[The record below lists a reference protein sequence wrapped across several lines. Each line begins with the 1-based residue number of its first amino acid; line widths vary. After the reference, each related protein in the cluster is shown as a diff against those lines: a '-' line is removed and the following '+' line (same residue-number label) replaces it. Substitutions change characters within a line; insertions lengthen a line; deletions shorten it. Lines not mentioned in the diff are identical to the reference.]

1 MRRTPKENINQSF
14 INLIRKAHGLIE
26 NSDIEKHRHSQDQ
39 MGALFGNSREVAV
52 TETTVGSMYAE
63 WIRVDRPHSEKK
75 IILYCHGGGY
85 STGSPLYARTL
96 TTKLASQL
104 SMDVF
109 CFDYRLAPEHPY
121 PAAVDDA
128 QAAWD
133 FLMLQGYGAKDIFV
147 AGDSA
152 GGNLALALGL
162 RLKKQKRMLPAGF
175 VLMSPWTDLTVS
187 GKTHETKADVDPVL
201 NQNYLNEMIENY
213 VPQAK
218 KVQMEAV
225 NPLQEADTLRA
236 SNPLQEGNTL
246 RVAGA
251 LQEGNTIQAAGT
263 IQEGN
268 TIQAAGTLQEGNTI
282 QAAGNLQEGNTI
294 RAAGNLQERNTI
306 RAAGTIQ
313 EGNTIWAA
321 GNLQEGN
328 TIRASFNLQ
337 EGIALRVADNLQ
349 ERNTIQAAGT
359 LQERN
364 TLRAAGNLQERNT
377 IQAAGTIQ
385 EGNILQ
391 TANTLQTAGTEKQ
404 KPGDKSANKVFE
416 EIFDTEYLR
425 NPEISPLFGDFTGFP
440 PTYIQVGDLEVLMSD
455 STMLQKKMSG
465 DGVAVSLDTYKN
477 MWHVF
482 QMGPFKTAVEA
493 IHKCGE
499 FIYSVQ

>member
-63 WIRVDRPHSEKK
+63 WIRVDRPHSGKK

-96 TTKLASQL
+96 TTKLANQL

-133 FLMLQGYGAKDIFV
+133 YLMLQGYGAKDIFV

-187 GKTHETKADVDPVL
+187 GKTHVTKADVDPVL

-225 NPLQEADTLRA
+225 KPL
-236 SNPLQEGNTL
+236 
-246 RVAGA
+246 
-251 LQEGNTIQAAGT
+251 
-263 IQEGN
+263 
-268 TIQAAGTLQEGNTI
+268 QAAGTLQEGNTI
-282 QAAGNLQEGNTI
+282 QAAGALQEGNTIQAADTLREANALQEGNIIRAAGTLQEGNILQAADTLREAKALQEGNTI
-294 RAAGNLQERNTI
+294 RAAG
-306 RAAGTIQ
+306 A
-313 EGNTIWAA
+313 
-321 GNLQEGN
+321 LQEGN
-328 TIRASFNLQ
+328 TIQAADTLREANALQ
-337 EGIALRVADNLQ
+337 E
-349 ERNTIQAAGT
+349 ENT
-359 LQERN
+359 
-364 TLRAAGNLQERNT
+364 
-377 IQAAGTIQ
+377 
-385 EGNILQ
+385 LQ
-391 TANTLQTAGTEKQ
+391 TANTLQMAGTEKQ

-465 DGVAVSLDTYKN
+465 EGVAVSLDTYKN

>member
-63 WIRVDRPHSEKK
+63 WIRVDRPHSGKK

-128 QAAWD
+128 QTAWD
-133 FLMLQGYGAKDIFV
+133 YLMLQGYGAKDIFV

-225 NPLQEADTLRA
+225 KPLQEADTL
-236 SNPLQEGNTL
+236 
-246 RVAGA
+246 
-251 LQEGNTIQAAGT
+251 QEGNTIRAAGT
-263 IQEGN
+263 LQEGN
-268 TIQAAGTLQEGNTI
+268 TIQAAGTLQEGNI
-282 QAAGNLQEGNTI
+282 LQAADTLREANALQEGNTI
-294 RAAGNLQERNTI
+294 RAAG
-306 RAAGTIQ
+306 A
-313 EGNTIWAA
+313 
-321 GNLQEGN
+321 LQEGN
-328 TIRASFNLQ
+328 ILQAADTLREANALQ
-337 EGIALRVADNLQ
+337 EGNIIR
-349 ERNTIQAAGT
+349 AAGT
-359 LQERN
+359 LQER
-364 TLRAAGNLQERNT
+364 
-377 IQAAGTIQ
+377 
-385 EGNILQ
+385 
-391 TANTLQTAGTEKQ
+391 NTLQTAGTEKQ

-465 DGVAVSLDTYKN
+465 EGVAASLDTYKN

>member
-63 WIRVDRPHSEKK
+63 WIRVDRPHSGKK

-225 NPLQEADTLRA
+225 KLLQEA
-236 SNPLQEGNTL
+236 NP
-246 RVAGA
+246 
-251 LQEGNTIQAAGT
+251 
-263 IQEGN
+263 
-268 TIQAAGTLQEGNTI
+268 LQEGNTI
-282 QAAGNLQEGNTI
+282 QAAGNLQERNTIREAGALQEGNTI
-294 RAAGNLQERNTI
+294 RAAGALQEGNTILAAGTLQEGSTIRAAGTIQEAGNLQEGNTI

-313 EGNTIWAA
+313 EGNTI
-321 GNLQEGN
+321 
-328 TIRASFNLQ
+328 R
-337 EGIALRVADNLQ
+337 
-349 ERNTIQAAGT
+349 AAGT
-359 LQERN
+359 L
-364 TLRAAGNLQERNT
+364 
-377 IQAAGTIQ
+377 Q

-391 TANTLQTAGTEKQ
+391 TANPLQTAGTEKQ

>member
-63 WIRVDRPHSEKK
+63 WIRVDRPHSGKK

-128 QAAWD
+128 QTAWD

-218 KVQMEAV
+218 KVQMEAAK
-225 NPLQEADTLRA
+225 PL
-236 SNPLQEGNTL
+236 
-246 RVAGA
+246 
-251 LQEGNTIQAAGT
+251 
-263 IQEGN
+263 
-268 TIQAAGTLQEGNTI
+268 QAAGTLQEG
-282 QAAGNLQEGNTI
+282 
-294 RAAGNLQERNTI
+294 
-306 RAAGTIQ
+306 
-313 EGNTIWAA
+313 
-321 GNLQEGN
+321 
-328 TIRASFNLQ
+328 
-337 EGIALRVADNLQ
+337 
-349 ERNTIQAAGT
+349 NTIQAAGT

-364 TLRAAGNLQERNT
+364 TLRAAGT
-377 IQAAGTIQ
+377 IQEGSTIQEAGTIQ
-385 EGNILQ
+385 EGNTLRAAGNLQEGNILQ
-391 TANTLQTAGTEKQ
+391 AADTLREANALQEGNTLQAANTLQTAGTEKQ

-465 DGVAVSLDTYKN
+465 EGVAVSLDTYKN

>member
-1 MRRTPKENINQSF
+1 MRRTPKENLNQGF

-26 NSDIEKHRHSQDQ
+26 NTDIEKHRHSQDQ
-39 MGALFGNSREVAV
+39 MGALFGNSREVEV
-52 TETTVGSMYAE
+52 TETSVGSMYAE
-63 WIRVDRPHSEKK
+63 WIRVDRPHSGKK

-96 TTKLASQL
+96 TTKLASLL

-133 FLMLQGYGAKDIFV
+133 YLMLQGYGAKDIFV

-162 RLKKQKRMLPAGF
+162 RLKEQKRMLPAGF

-218 KVQMEAV
+218 K
-225 NPLQEADTLRA
+225 NPEKVTADL
-236 SNPLQEGNTL
+236 
-246 RVAGA
+246 
-251 LQEGNTIQAAGT
+251 QAAEDQVG
-263 IQEGN
+263 
-268 TIQAAGTLQEGNTI
+268 
-282 QAAGNLQEGNTI
+282 
-294 RAAGNLQERNTI
+294 
-306 RAAGTIQ
+306 
-313 EGNTIWAA
+313 
-321 GNLQEGN
+321 
-328 TIRASFNLQ
+328 
-337 EGIALRVADNLQ
+337 
-349 ERNTIQAAGT
+349 
-359 LQERN
+359 
-364 TLRAAGNLQERNT
+364 
-377 IQAAGTIQ
+377 
-385 EGNILQ
+385 
-391 TANTLQTAGTEKQ
+391 EKN
-404 KPGDKSANKVFE
+404 DVNKMFE
-416 EIFDTEYLR
+416 ELFNVEYLK

-440 PTYIQVGDLEVLMSD
+440 PTYIQVGELEVLMSD
-455 STMLQKKMSG
+455 STMLQKKMSK
-465 DGVAVSLDTYKN
+465 DGVSVSLDTYKN

-493 IHKCGE
+493 IQKCGE

>member
-63 WIRVDRPHSEKK
+63 WIRVDRPHSGKK

-133 FLMLQGYGAKDIFV
+133 YLMLQGYGAKDIFV

-187 GKTHETKADVDPVL
+187 GKTHVTKADVDPVL

-225 NPLQEADTLRA
+225 KPLQEAGTLQEGNTIRA
-236 SNPLQEGNTL
+236 AGTLQEGNTL
-246 RVAGA
+246 QTTDTLREANA
-251 LQEGNTIQAAGT
+251 L
-263 IQEGN
+263 QEGN
-268 TIQAAGTLQEGNTI
+268 TIQAAGTLQEGN
-282 QAAGNLQEGNTI
+282 
-294 RAAGNLQERNTI
+294 
-306 RAAGTIQ
+306 
-313 EGNTIWAA
+313 
-321 GNLQEGN
+321 
-328 TIRASFNLQ
+328 
-337 EGIALRVADNLQ
+337 
-349 ERNTIQAAGT
+349 
-359 LQERN
+359 
-364 TLRAAGNLQERNT
+364 
-377 IQAAGTIQ
+377 
-385 EGNILQ
+385 ILQ
-391 TANTLQTAGTEKQ
+391 AANTLQTAGTEKQ

-465 DGVAVSLDTYKN
+465 EGVAVSLDTYKN

>member
-63 WIRVDRPHSEKK
+63 WIRVDRPHSGKK

-133 FLMLQGYGAKDIFV
+133 YLMLQGYGAKDIFV

-187 GKTHETKADVDPVL
+187 GKTHVTKADVDPVL

-225 NPLQEADTLRA
+225 KPLQAADTLRA
-236 SNPLQEGNTL
+236 SNPLQEGNTI

-251 LQEGNTIQAAGT
+251 LQEGSTIQAASNLQEGNTIQEAGNLQERNTIRAAGT
-263 IQEGN
+263 LQEGNTIRAAGTLREANALQEGN
-268 TIQAAGTLQEGNTI
+268 TIQAAGTLQEGNT
-282 QAAGNLQEGNTI
+282 
-294 RAAGNLQERNTI
+294 
-306 RAAGTIQ
+306 
-313 EGNTIWAA
+313 
-321 GNLQEGN
+321 
-328 TIRASFNLQ
+328 
-337 EGIALRVADNLQ
+337 
-349 ERNTIQAAGT
+349 
-359 LQERN
+359 
-364 TLRAAGNLQERNT
+364 
-377 IQAAGTIQ
+377 
-385 EGNILQ
+385 LQ
-391 TANTLQTAGTEKQ
+391 TANPLQTAGTEKQ

>member
-63 WIRVDRPHSEKK
+63 WIRVDRPHSGKK

-133 FLMLQGYGAKDIFV
+133 YLMLQGYGAKDIFV

-187 GKTHETKADVDPVL
+187 GKTHVTKADVDPVL

-225 NPLQEADTLRA
+225 KPL
-236 SNPLQEGNTL
+236 
-246 RVAGA
+246 
-251 LQEGNTIQAAGT
+251 
-263 IQEGN
+263 
-268 TIQAAGTLQEGNTI
+268 QAAGTLQEGNTI
-282 QAAGNLQEGNTI
+282 RAAGTLQEGNTLQTADTLREANALQEGNTI
-294 RAAGNLQERNTI
+294 RAAG
-306 RAAGTIQ
+306 
-313 EGNTIWAA
+313 
-321 GNLQEGN
+321 
-328 TIRASFNLQ
+328 
-337 EGIALRVADNLQ
+337 AL
-349 ERNTIQAAGT
+349 
-359 LQERN
+359 
-364 TLRAAGNLQERNT
+364 
-377 IQAAGTIQ
+377 Q

-391 TANTLQTAGTEKQ
+391 ATDTLREANALQEGNIIRAADTLQEGNILQAANTLQTAGTEKQ

-465 DGVAVSLDTYKN
+465 EGVAVSLDTYKN

>member
-1 MRRTPKENINQSF
+1 MRRTPKENLNQGF

-26 NSDIEKHRHSQDQ
+26 NTDIEKHRHSQDQ
-39 MGALFGNSREVAV
+39 MGALFGNNREVEV

-63 WIRVDRPHSEKK
+63 WIRVDRPHSGKK

-96 TTKLASQL
+96 TTKLASLL

-133 FLMLQGYGAKDIFV
+133 YLMLQGYGAKDIFV

-162 RLKKQKRMLPAGF
+162 RLKEQKRMLPAGF

-201 NQNYLNEMIENY
+201 NQNYLNEMIDNY

-218 KVQMEAV
+218 KVQG
-225 NPLQEADTLRA
+225 QETADL
-236 SNPLQEGNTL
+236 
-246 RVAGA
+246 
-251 LQEGNTIQAAGT
+251 QAAGAE
-263 IQEGN
+263 EG
-268 TIQAAGTLQEGNTI
+268 
-282 QAAGNLQEGNTI
+282 
-294 RAAGNLQERNTI
+294 
-306 RAAGTIQ
+306 
-313 EGNTIWAA
+313 
-321 GNLQEGN
+321 
-328 TIRASFNLQ
+328 
-337 EGIALRVADNLQ
+337 
-349 ERNTIQAAGT
+349 
-359 LQERN
+359 
-364 TLRAAGNLQERNT
+364 
-377 IQAAGTIQ
+377 
-385 EGNILQ
+385 
-391 TANTLQTAGTEKQ
+391 
-404 KPGDKSANKVFE
+404 KPGAKPVSSNFE
-416 EIFDTEYLR
+416 ELFDTEYLQ

-440 PTYIQVGDLEVLMSD
+440 PTYIQVGELEVLMSD
-455 STMLQKKMSG
+455 STMLQKKMSK
-465 DGVAVSLDTYKN
+465 DGVSVSLDTYKN

-493 IHKCGE
+493 IQKCGE

>member
-63 WIRVDRPHSEKK
+63 WIRVDRPHSGKK

-133 FLMLQGYGAKDIFV
+133 YLMLQGYGAKDIFV

-225 NPLQEADTLRA
+225 KPLQAADTLRA
-236 SNPLQEGNTL
+236 SNPLQEGNTI
-246 RVAGA
+246 RV
-251 LQEGNTIQAAGT
+251 
-263 IQEGN
+263 
-268 TIQAAGTLQEGNTI
+268 AGTLQEGNTI
-282 QAAGNLQEGNTI
+282 QTAGTLQERNTIQEAGNLQEGNTI
-294 RAAGNLQERNTI
+294 RAAGTLQEGNTIRAAGTLQEGSTIRAAGTIQEAGNLQEGNTI

-313 EGNTIWAA
+313 EGNTIRAA
-321 GNLQEGN
+321 GTIQEGN
-328 TIRASFNLQ
+328 TIRA
-337 EGIALRVADNLQ
+337 
-349 ERNTIQAAGT
+349 AGT
-359 LQERN
+359 L
-364 TLRAAGNLQERNT
+364 
-377 IQAAGTIQ
+377 Q

-391 TANTLQTAGTEKQ
+391 TANPLQTAGTEKQ

>member
-63 WIRVDRPHSEKK
+63 WIRVDRPHSGKK

-128 QAAWD
+128 QTAWD

-187 GKTHETKADVDPVL
+187 GKTHVTKADVDPVL

-225 NPLQEADTLRA
+225 KPLQA
-236 SNPLQEGNTL
+236 
-246 RVAGA
+246 AGT
-251 LQEGNTIQAAGT
+251 LQEGNTIRAAGT
-263 IQEGN
+263 LQEGN
-268 TIQAAGTLQEGNTI
+268 TIQAAGTLQEGNI
-282 QAAGNLQEGNTI
+282 LQAADTLREANALQEGNTI
-294 RAAGNLQERNTI
+294 RAAG
-306 RAAGTIQ
+306 A
-313 EGNTIWAA
+313 
-321 GNLQEGN
+321 LQEGN
-328 TIRASFNLQ
+328 ILQAADTLREANALQ
-337 EGIALRVADNLQ
+337 EGNIIR
-349 ERNTIQAAGT
+349 AAGT
-359 LQERN
+359 LQER
-364 TLRAAGNLQERNT
+364 
-377 IQAAGTIQ
+377 
-385 EGNILQ
+385 
-391 TANTLQTAGTEKQ
+391 NTLQTAGTEKQ

-465 DGVAVSLDTYKN
+465 EGVAASLDTYKN

>member
-1 MRRTPKENINQSF
+1 MRRTPKENINQGF

-26 NSDIEKHRHSQDQ
+26 NTDIEKHRHSQDQ
-39 MGALFGNSREVAV
+39 MGALFGNNREVEV
-52 TETTVGSMYAE
+52 METTVGSMYAE
-63 WIRVDRPHSEKK
+63 WIRVDRPHSGKK

-96 TTKLASQL
+96 TTKLASLL

-133 FLMLQGYGAKDIFV
+133 YLMLQGYGAKDIFV

-162 RLKKQKRMLPAGF
+162 RLKEQKRMLPAGF

-218 KVQMEAV
+218 KVQE
-225 NPLQEADTLRA
+225 QETADL
-236 SNPLQEGNTL
+236 
-246 RVAGA
+246 
-251 LQEGNTIQAAGT
+251 QAAGT
-263 IQEGN
+263 EEG
-268 TIQAAGTLQEGNTI
+268 
-282 QAAGNLQEGNTI
+282 
-294 RAAGNLQERNTI
+294 
-306 RAAGTIQ
+306 
-313 EGNTIWAA
+313 
-321 GNLQEGN
+321 
-328 TIRASFNLQ
+328 
-337 EGIALRVADNLQ
+337 
-349 ERNTIQAAGT
+349 
-359 LQERN
+359 
-364 TLRAAGNLQERNT
+364 
-377 IQAAGTIQ
+377 
-385 EGNILQ
+385 
-391 TANTLQTAGTEKQ
+391 
-404 KPGDKSANKVFE
+404 KPGAKPVSSNFE
-416 EIFDTEYLR
+416 ELFDTEYLQ

-440 PTYIQVGDLEVLMSD
+440 PTYIQVGELEVLMSD
-455 STMLQKKMSG
+455 SIMLQKKMSK
-465 DGVAVSLDTYKN
+465 DGVSVSLDTYKN

-493 IHKCGE
+493 IQKCGD

>member
-63 WIRVDRPHSEKK
+63 WIRVDRPHSGKK

-225 NPLQEADTLRA
+225 KPLQAAGTLRA
-236 SNPLQEGNTL
+236 SNPLQEGNTIQ
-246 RVAGA
+246 VAGA
-251 LQEGNTIQAAGT
+251 LQEGNTIQAV
-263 IQEGN
+263 GN
-268 TIQAAGTLQEGNTI
+268 LQEGNTI
-282 QAAGNLQEGNTI
+282 QAAGNLQEGNTL
-294 RAAGNLQERNTI
+294 RVAGTLQEGNTI
-306 RAAGTIQ
+306 RVAGTIQ
-313 EGNTIWAA
+313 EGNTI
-321 GNLQEGN
+321 
-328 TIRASFNLQ
+328 R
-337 EGIALRVADNLQ
+337 
-349 ERNTIQAAGT
+349 AAGT
-359 LQERN
+359 L
-364 TLRAAGNLQERNT
+364 
-377 IQAAGTIQ
+377 Q

-391 TANTLQTAGTEKQ
+391 TANTLQTDGTEKQ

>member
-63 WIRVDRPHSEKK
+63 WIRVDRPHSGKK

-133 FLMLQGYGAKDIFV
+133 YLMLQGYGAKDIFV

-187 GKTHETKADVDPVL
+187 GKTHVTKADVDPVL

-225 NPLQEADTLRA
+225 KPLQE
-236 SNPLQEGNTL
+236 
-246 RVAGA
+246 
-251 LQEGNTIQAAGT
+251 
-263 IQEGN
+263 
-268 TIQAAGTLQEGNTI
+268 AGTLQEGNTL
-282 QAAGNLQEGNTI
+282 QTVGTLQERNTLQTADTLREAKALQEGNTI
-294 RAAGNLQERNTI
+294 RAAG
-306 RAAGTIQ
+306 A
-313 EGNTIWAA
+313 
-321 GNLQEGN
+321 LQEGN
-328 TIRASFNLQ
+328 ILQAADTLREANALQ
-337 EGIALRVADNLQ
+337 EGNIIR
-349 ERNTIQAAGT
+349 AAGT
-359 LQERN
+359 LQER
-364 TLRAAGNLQERNT
+364 
-377 IQAAGTIQ
+377 
-385 EGNILQ
+385 
-391 TANTLQTAGTEKQ
+391 NTLQTAGTEKQ

-465 DGVAVSLDTYKN
+465 EGVAASLDTYKN

>member
-63 WIRVDRPHSEKK
+63 WIRVDRPHSGKK

-133 FLMLQGYGAKDIFV
+133 YLMLQGYGAKDIFV

-187 GKTHETKADVDPVL
+187 GKTHVTKADVDPVL

-225 NPLQEADTLRA
+225 KPLQEAGTLQEGNTIRA
-236 SNPLQEGNTL
+236 AGTLQEGNTL
-246 RVAGA
+246 QTTDTLREANA
-251 LQEGNTIQAAGT
+251 L
-263 IQEGN
+263 QEGN
-268 TIQAAGTLQEGNTI
+268 TIQAAGTLQEGNI
-282 QAAGNLQEGNTI
+282 LQAADTLREANALQEG
-294 RAAGNLQERNTI
+294 
-306 RAAGTIQ
+306 
-313 EGNTIWAA
+313 
-321 GNLQEGN
+321 
-328 TIRASFNLQ
+328 
-337 EGIALRVADNLQ
+337 
-349 ERNTIQAAGT
+349 NTIQAAGT
-359 LQERN
+359 LQE
-364 TLRAAGNLQERNT
+364 
-377 IQAAGTIQ
+377 
-385 EGNILQ
+385 GNILQ
-391 TANTLQTAGTEKQ
+391 AANTLQTAGTEKQ

-465 DGVAVSLDTYKN
+465 EGVAVSLDTYKN

>member
-1 MRRTPKENINQSF
+1 MRRTPKENLNQGF

-26 NSDIEKHRHSQDQ
+26 NTDIEKHRHSQDQ
-39 MGALFGNSREVAV
+39 MGALFGNNREVEV

-63 WIRVDRPHSEKK
+63 WIRVDRPHSGKK

-96 TTKLASQL
+96 TTKLASLL

-133 FLMLQGYGAKDIFV
+133 YLMLQGYGAKDIFV

-162 RLKKQKRMLPAGF
+162 RLKEQKRMLPAGF

-218 KVQMEAV
+218 KVQG
-225 NPLQEADTLRA
+225 QETADL
-236 SNPLQEGNTL
+236 
-246 RVAGA
+246 
-251 LQEGNTIQAAGT
+251 QAAGAE
-263 IQEGN
+263 EG
-268 TIQAAGTLQEGNTI
+268 
-282 QAAGNLQEGNTI
+282 
-294 RAAGNLQERNTI
+294 
-306 RAAGTIQ
+306 
-313 EGNTIWAA
+313 
-321 GNLQEGN
+321 
-328 TIRASFNLQ
+328 
-337 EGIALRVADNLQ
+337 
-349 ERNTIQAAGT
+349 
-359 LQERN
+359 
-364 TLRAAGNLQERNT
+364 
-377 IQAAGTIQ
+377 
-385 EGNILQ
+385 
-391 TANTLQTAGTEKQ
+391 
-404 KPGDKSANKVFE
+404 KPGAKPVSSNFE
-416 EIFDTEYLR
+416 ELFDTEYLQ
-425 NPEISPLFGDFTGFP
+425 NPEISPLFGDFTGLP
-440 PTYIQVGDLEVLMSD
+440 PTYIQVGELEVLMSD
-455 STMLQKKMSG
+455 STMLQKKMSK
-465 DGVAVSLDTYKN
+465 DGVSVSLDTYKN

-493 IHKCGE
+493 IQKCGE

>member
-14 INLIRKAHGLIE
+14 INLIRTAHGLIE

-39 MGALFGNSREVAV
+39 MGVLFGNSREVAV

-63 WIRVDRPHSEKK
+63 WIRVDRPHSGKK

-133 FLMLQGYGAKDIFV
+133 YLMLQGYGAKDIFV

-187 GKTHETKADVDPVL
+187 GKTHVTKADVDPVL

-225 NPLQEADTLRA
+225 KPLQEA
-236 SNPLQEGNTL
+236 
-246 RVAGA
+246 
-251 LQEGNTIQAAGT
+251 GT
-263 IQEGN
+263 
-268 TIQAAGTLQEGNTI
+268 
-282 QAAGNLQEGNTI
+282 LQEGNTI
-294 RAAGNLQERNTI
+294 RAAGT
-306 RAAGTIQ
+306 
-313 EGNTIWAA
+313 
-321 GNLQEGN
+321 LQEGN
-328 TIRASFNLQ
+328 TLQPADTLREVNALQEENTLQTAGTLQ
-337 EGIALRVADNLQ
+337 EGNILQAADTLREANALQ
-349 ERNTIQAAGT
+349 EGNIIRAAGT

-364 TLRAAGNLQERNT
+364 TL
-377 IQAAGTIQ
+377 QA
-385 EGNILQ
+385 
-391 TANTLQTAGTEKQ
+391 ANTLQTAGTEKQ

-465 DGVAVSLDTYKN
+465 EGVAVSLDTYKN

>member
-63 WIRVDRPHSEKK
+63 WIRVDRPHSGKK

-128 QAAWD
+128 QTAWD
-133 FLMLQGYGAKDIFV
+133 YLMLQGYGAKDIFV

-225 NPLQEADTLRA
+225 KPLQAAGT
-236 SNPLQEGNTL
+236 LQEGNTL
-246 RVAGA
+246 QTVGTLQERNTLQTADTLREAKA
-251 LQEGNTIQAAGT
+251 LQEGNTIRAAGAL
-263 IQEGN
+263 QEGN
-268 TIQAAGTLQEGNTI
+268 TIQAAGTLQEGN
-282 QAAGNLQEGNTI
+282 
-294 RAAGNLQERNTI
+294 
-306 RAAGTIQ
+306 
-313 EGNTIWAA
+313 
-321 GNLQEGN
+321 
-328 TIRASFNLQ
+328 
-337 EGIALRVADNLQ
+337 
-349 ERNTIQAAGT
+349 
-359 LQERN
+359 
-364 TLRAAGNLQERNT
+364 
-377 IQAAGTIQ
+377 
-385 EGNILQ
+385 ILQ
-391 TANTLQTAGTEKQ
+391 TANTLREANALQTAGTEKQ
-404 KPGDKSANKVFE
+404 KLGDKSANKVFE

-465 DGVAVSLDTYKN
+465 EGVAVSLDTYKN

>member
-39 MGALFGNSREVAV
+39 MGVLFGNSREVAV

-63 WIRVDRPHSEKK
+63 WIRVDRPHSGKK

-133 FLMLQGYGAKDIFV
+133 YLMLQGYGAKDIFV

-187 GKTHETKADVDPVL
+187 GKTHVTKADVDPVL

-225 NPLQEADTLRA
+225 KPLQEAGTLQTTDTLREA
-236 SNPLQEGNTL
+236 N
-246 RVAGA
+246 A
-251 LQEGNTIQAAGT
+251 LQEGNI
-263 IQEGN
+263 
-268 TIQAAGTLQEGNTI
+268 
-282 QAAGNLQEGNTI
+282 I
-294 RAAGNLQERNTI
+294 R
-306 RAAGTIQ
+306 
-313 EGNTIWAA
+313 
-321 GNLQEGN
+321 
-328 TIRASFNLQ
+328 
-337 EGIALRVADNLQ
+337 
-349 ERNTIQAAGT
+349 AAGT

-364 TLRAAGNLQERNT
+364 TL
-377 IQAAGTIQ
+377 QA
-385 EGNILQ
+385 
-391 TANTLQTAGTEKQ
+391 ANTLQTAGTEKQ

-465 DGVAVSLDTYKN
+465 EGVAVSLDTYKN

>member
-63 WIRVDRPHSEKK
+63 WIRVDRPHSGKK

-225 NPLQEADTLRA
+225 KPLQAADTLRA
-236 SNPLQEGNTL
+236 SNPLQEGNTI

-251 LQEGNTIQAAGT
+251 LQEGSTIQAASNLQEGNTIQEAGNLQERNTIRAAGT
-263 IQEGN
+263 LQEGNTIRAAGTLREANALQEGN
-268 TIQAAGTLQEGNTI
+268 TIQAAGTLQEGNT
-282 QAAGNLQEGNTI
+282 
-294 RAAGNLQERNTI
+294 
-306 RAAGTIQ
+306 
-313 EGNTIWAA
+313 
-321 GNLQEGN
+321 
-328 TIRASFNLQ
+328 
-337 EGIALRVADNLQ
+337 
-349 ERNTIQAAGT
+349 
-359 LQERN
+359 
-364 TLRAAGNLQERNT
+364 
-377 IQAAGTIQ
+377 
-385 EGNILQ
+385 LQ
-391 TANTLQTAGTEKQ
+391 TANPLQTAGTEKQ

>member
-63 WIRVDRPHSEKK
+63 WIRVDRPHSGKK

-133 FLMLQGYGAKDIFV
+133 YLMLQGYGAKDIFV

-187 GKTHETKADVDPVL
+187 GKTHVTKADVDPVL

-225 NPLQEADTLRA
+225 KPLQAADTLRA
-236 SNPLQEGNTL
+236 ANPLQEGNT
-246 RVAGA
+246 
-251 LQEGNTIQAAGT
+251 
-263 IQEGN
+263 IQE
-268 TIQAAGTLQEGNTI
+268 
-282 QAAGNLQEGNTI
+282 AGNLQEGNTI

-306 RAAGTIQ
+306 RAAG
-313 EGNTIWAA
+313 
-321 GNLQEGN
+321 NLQEGN
-328 TIRASFNLQ
+328 TIRAAGTLQ
-337 EGIALRVADNLQ
+337 EGS
-349 ERNTIQAAGT
+349 TIQAAGT
-359 LQERN
+359 LQEGN
-364 TLRAAGNLQERNT
+364 T
-377 IQAAGTIQ
+377 
-385 EGNILQ
+385 LQ
-391 TANTLQTAGTEKQ
+391 TANPLQTAGTEKQ

>member
-63 WIRVDRPHSEKK
+63 WIRVDRPHSGKK

-128 QAAWD
+128 QTAWD
-133 FLMLQGYGAKDIFV
+133 YLMLQGYGAKDIFV

-187 GKTHETKADVDPVL
+187 GKTHVTKADVDPVL

-225 NPLQEADTLRA
+225 KPLQEADTL
-236 SNPLQEGNTL
+236 
-246 RVAGA
+246 
-251 LQEGNTIQAAGT
+251 QEGNTIRAAGT
-263 IQEGN
+263 LQEGN
-268 TIQAAGTLQEGNTI
+268 TIQAAGTLQEGNI
-282 QAAGNLQEGNTI
+282 LQAADTLREANALQEGNTI
-294 RAAGNLQERNTI
+294 RAAG
-306 RAAGTIQ
+306 A
-313 EGNTIWAA
+313 
-321 GNLQEGN
+321 LQEGN
-328 TIRASFNLQ
+328 ILQAADTLREANALQ
-337 EGIALRVADNLQ
+337 EGNIIR
-349 ERNTIQAAGT
+349 AAGT
-359 LQERN
+359 LQER
-364 TLRAAGNLQERNT
+364 
-377 IQAAGTIQ
+377 
-385 EGNILQ
+385 
-391 TANTLQTAGTEKQ
+391 NTLQTAGTEKQ

-425 NPEISPLFGDFTGFP
+425 NAEISPLFGDFTGFP

-465 DGVAVSLDTYKN
+465 EGVAVSLDTYKN

>member
-52 TETTVGSMYAE
+52 TETAVGSMYAE
-63 WIRVDRPHSEKK
+63 WIRVDRPHSGKK

-225 NPLQEADTLRA
+225 KLLQEA
-236 SNPLQEGNTL
+236 NP
-246 RVAGA
+246 
-251 LQEGNTIQAAGT
+251 
-263 IQEGN
+263 
-268 TIQAAGTLQEGNTI
+268 LQEGNTI
-282 QAAGNLQEGNTI
+282 QAAGNLQERNTIREAGALQEGNTI
-294 RAAGNLQERNTI
+294 RAAGALQEGNTILAAGTLQEGSTIRAAGTIQEAGNLQEGNTI

-313 EGNTIWAA
+313 EGNTI
-321 GNLQEGN
+321 
-328 TIRASFNLQ
+328 R
-337 EGIALRVADNLQ
+337 
-349 ERNTIQAAGT
+349 AAGT
-359 LQERN
+359 LQEGN

>member
-1 MRRTPKENINQSF
+1 MRRTPKENLNQGF

-26 NSDIEKHRHSQDQ
+26 NTDIEKHRHSQDQ
-39 MGALFGNSREVAV
+39 MGALFGNNREVEV
-52 TETTVGSMYAE
+52 METTVGSMYAE
-63 WIRVDRPHSEKK
+63 WIRVDRPHSGKK

-96 TTKLASQL
+96 TTKLASLL

-133 FLMLQGYGAKDIFV
+133 YLMLQGYGAKDIFV

-162 RLKKQKRMLPAGF
+162 RLKEQKRMLPAGF

-218 KVQMEAV
+218 KVQG
-225 NPLQEADTLRA
+225 QETADL
-236 SNPLQEGNTL
+236 
-246 RVAGA
+246 
-251 LQEGNTIQAAGT
+251 QAAGAE
-263 IQEGN
+263 EG
-268 TIQAAGTLQEGNTI
+268 
-282 QAAGNLQEGNTI
+282 
-294 RAAGNLQERNTI
+294 
-306 RAAGTIQ
+306 
-313 EGNTIWAA
+313 
-321 GNLQEGN
+321 
-328 TIRASFNLQ
+328 
-337 EGIALRVADNLQ
+337 
-349 ERNTIQAAGT
+349 
-359 LQERN
+359 
-364 TLRAAGNLQERNT
+364 
-377 IQAAGTIQ
+377 
-385 EGNILQ
+385 
-391 TANTLQTAGTEKQ
+391 
-404 KPGDKSANKVFE
+404 KPGAKPVSSNFE
-416 EIFDTEYLR
+416 ELFDTEYLQ

-440 PTYIQVGDLEVLMSD
+440 PTYIQVGELEVLMSD
-455 STMLQKKMSG
+455 STMLQKKMSK
-465 DGVAVSLDTYKN
+465 DGVSVSLDTYKN

-493 IHKCGE
+493 IQKCGE

>member
-63 WIRVDRPHSEKK
+63 WIRVDRPHSGKK

-128 QAAWD
+128 QTAWD
-133 FLMLQGYGAKDIFV
+133 YLMLQGYGAKDIFV

-225 NPLQEADTLRA
+225 KPLQAADTLRA
-236 SNPLQEGNTL
+236 SNPLQEGNTI

-251 LQEGNTIQAAGT
+251 LQEGSTIQAASNLQEGNTIQEAGNLQERNTIRAAGT
-263 IQEGN
+263 LQEGNTIRAAGTLREANALQEGN
-268 TIQAAGTLQEGNTI
+268 TIQAAGTLQEGNT
-282 QAAGNLQEGNTI
+282 
-294 RAAGNLQERNTI
+294 
-306 RAAGTIQ
+306 
-313 EGNTIWAA
+313 
-321 GNLQEGN
+321 
-328 TIRASFNLQ
+328 
-337 EGIALRVADNLQ
+337 
-349 ERNTIQAAGT
+349 
-359 LQERN
+359 
-364 TLRAAGNLQERNT
+364 
-377 IQAAGTIQ
+377 
-385 EGNILQ
+385 LQ
-391 TANTLQTAGTEKQ
+391 TANPLQTAGTEKQ

>member
-225 NPLQEADTLRA
+225 KPLQAADTLRA
-236 SNPLQEGNTL
+236 ANPLQEGNT
-246 RVAGA
+246 
-251 LQEGNTIQAAGT
+251 
-263 IQEGN
+263 IQE
-268 TIQAAGTLQEGNTI
+268 
-282 QAAGNLQEGNTI
+282 AGNLQEGNTI
-294 RAAGNLQERNTI
+294 RAAGT
-306 RAAGTIQ
+306 
-313 EGNTIWAA
+313 
-321 GNLQEGN
+321 LQEG
-328 TIRASFNLQ
+328 S
-337 EGIALRVADNLQ
+337 
-349 ERNTIQAAGT
+349 TIQAAGT
-359 LQERN
+359 LQEGN
-364 TLRAAGNLQERNT
+364 T
-377 IQAAGTIQ
+377 
-385 EGNILQ
+385 LQ
-391 TANTLQTAGTEKQ
+391 TANPLQTAGTEKQ

>member
-63 WIRVDRPHSEKK
+63 WIRVDRPHSGKK

-225 NPLQEADTLRA
+225 KPLQAADTLRA
-236 SNPLQEGNTL
+236 SNPLQEGNTI

-251 LQEGNTIQAAGT
+251 LQEGSTIQAAS
-263 IQEGN
+263 N
-268 TIQAAGTLQEGNTI
+268 LQEGNTI
-282 QAAGNLQEGNTI
+282 QEAGNLQERNTIRAAGNLQEGNTI
-294 RAAGNLQERNTI
+294 RAAGTLQEGNTIRAAGTLQEGNTIRAAGTIQEAGNLQEGNTIRAAGTLQEGNTI

-313 EGNTIWAA
+313 EGNTIR
-321 GNLQEGN
+321 E
-328 TIRASFNLQ
+328 
-337 EGIALRVADNLQ
+337 
-349 ERNTIQAAGT
+349 AGT
-359 LQERN
+359 L
-364 TLRAAGNLQERNT
+364 
-377 IQAAGTIQ
+377 Q

-391 TANTLQTAGTEKQ
+391 TANPLQTAGPEKQ

>member
-63 WIRVDRPHSEKK
+63 WIRVDRPHSGKK

-225 NPLQEADTLRA
+225 KPLQAAGTLRA
-236 SNPLQEGNTL
+236 ANPLQEGNTI
-246 RVAGA
+246 RV
-251 LQEGNTIQAAGT
+251 
-263 IQEGN
+263 
-268 TIQAAGTLQEGNTI
+268 AGTLQEGNTI
-282 QAAGNLQEGNTI
+282 RAAGTLQERNTIQEAGNLQEGNTI
-294 RAAGNLQERNTI
+294 RAAGTLQEGNTIRAAGTLQEGSTIRAAGTIQEAGNLQEGNTI

-313 EGNTIWAA
+313 EGNTIRAA
-321 GNLQEGN
+321 GTIQEGN
-328 TIRASFNLQ
+328 TIRA
-337 EGIALRVADNLQ
+337 
-349 ERNTIQAAGT
+349 AGT
-359 LQERN
+359 L
-364 TLRAAGNLQERNT
+364 
-377 IQAAGTIQ
+377 Q

-391 TANTLQTAGTEKQ
+391 TANPLQTAGTEKQ

>member
-63 WIRVDRPHSEKK
+63 WIRVDRPHSGKK

-225 NPLQEADTLRA
+225 KPLQAAD
-236 SNPLQEGNTL
+236 
-246 RVAGA
+246 
-251 LQEGNTIQAAGT
+251 
-263 IQEGN
+263 
-268 TIQAAGTLQEGNTI
+268 TLQEGNTI
-282 QAAGNLQEGNTI
+282 QAANTLREANALQEG
-294 RAAGNLQERNTI
+294 
-306 RAAGTIQ
+306 
-313 EGNTIWAA
+313 
-321 GNLQEGN
+321 
-328 TIRASFNLQ
+328 S
-337 EGIALRVADNLQ
+337 
-349 ERNTIQAAGT
+349 TIQAAGT

-364 TLRAAGNLQERNT
+364 TIRAADTLREANAL
-377 IQAAGTIQ
+377 Q
-385 EGNILQ
+385 EGNPLRTANPLQ
-391 TANTLQTAGTEKQ
+391 TANTLQTTGTEER
-404 KPGDKSANKVFE
+404 KPGNKSANKMFE

-465 DGVAVSLDTYKN
+465 EGVAVSLDTYKN

>member
-63 WIRVDRPHSEKK
+63 WIRADRPHSGKK

-133 FLMLQGYGAKDIFV
+133 YLMLQGYGAKDIFV

-187 GKTHETKADVDPVL
+187 GKTHVTKADVDPVL

-225 NPLQEADTLRA
+225 KPL
-236 SNPLQEGNTL
+236 
-246 RVAGA
+246 
-251 LQEGNTIQAAGT
+251 
-263 IQEGN
+263 
-268 TIQAAGTLQEGNTI
+268 QAAGTLQEGNTI
-282 QAAGNLQEGNTI
+282 RAAGTLQEGNTLQTADTLREANALQEGNTI
-294 RAAGNLQERNTI
+294 RAAG
-306 RAAGTIQ
+306 A
-313 EGNTIWAA
+313 
-321 GNLQEGN
+321 LQEGN
-328 TIRASFNLQ
+328 TIQ
-337 EGIALRVADNLQ
+337 E
-349 ERNTIQAAGT
+349 AGT
-359 LQERN
+359 L
-364 TLRAAGNLQERNT
+364 
-377 IQAAGTIQ
+377 Q

-391 TANTLQTAGTEKQ
+391 AANTLQTAGTEKQ

-465 DGVAVSLDTYKN
+465 EGVAVSLDTYKN

>member
-14 INLIRKAHGLIE
+14 INLIRKVHGLIE

-63 WIRVDRPHSEKK
+63 WIRVDRPHSGKK

-133 FLMLQGYGAKDIFV
+133 YLMLQGYGAKDIFV

-187 GKTHETKADVDPVL
+187 GKTHVTKADVDPVL

-225 NPLQEADTLRA
+225 KPLQEAGTLQEGNTIRA
-236 SNPLQEGNTL
+236 AGTLQEGNTL
-246 RVAGA
+246 QTANTLREANALQEGNTIRAAGA
-251 LQEGNTIQAAGT
+251 LQEGNTIQAADT
-263 IQEGN
+263 LREANALQEGN
-268 TIQAAGTLQEGNTI
+268 IIRAAGTLQEGNI
-282 QAAGNLQEGNTI
+282 LQAA
-294 RAAGNLQERNTI
+294 
-306 RAAGTIQ
+306 
-313 EGNTIWAA
+313 
-321 GNLQEGN
+321 
-328 TIRASFNLQ
+328 
-337 EGIALRVADNLQ
+337 D
-349 ERNTIQAAGT
+349 
-359 LQERN
+359 
-364 TLRAAGNLQERNT
+364 TLREANAL
-377 IQAAGTIQ
+377 Q

-391 TANTLQTAGTEKQ
+391 AANTLQTAGTEKQ

-465 DGVAVSLDTYKN
+465 EGVAVSLDTYKN